1 MAEKGPAKDP
11 YEDSKTDKQDEKF
24 SIESMFRVYDKDAGT
39 YVDLREIMDFSEE
52 DFKENKEVAQILK
65 QINDTNP
72 VQQI

>member
-11 YEDSKTDKQDEKF
+11 YEDSKVDKQDEKF

-52 DFKENKEVAQILK
+52 DFKENKEVSQILK